1 MLGGRGRENSEE
13 DRERKQQPTRRE
25 YLGWLLPC
33 KNVQRVLVLLLA
45 QWHWRHVE
53 PVLWFVIILATQDIL
68 SIADGVSE
76 LEVAS
81 GVAGKLLGNV
91 EWLS

>member
-1 MLGGRGRENSEE
+1 MARRIGKEN
-13 DRERKQQPTRRE
+13 KQPTRRE

-53 PVLWFVIILATQDIL
+53 PVLWLVVIFARQDIF
-68 SIADGVSE
+68 SVANRVVK
-76 LEVAS
+76 LEVAARITS
-81 GVAGKLLGNV
+81 KLLGDM
-91 EWLS
+91 EWLC